1 MGELRV
7 TAITIRD
14 VLGARELA
22 LEPGRITRV
31 EGANGSG
38 KTTVLQAVQAALGR
52 GSLAKLAR
60 VDPAGAETEPEVVL
74 ALEGDGEAYQVERTG
89 DRLRVRRRVGDTAG
103 LEDVPR
109 PQEFLAGLFDTTA
122 ANPVRFL
129 TAPDKDRALLLL
141 EALPLKLDRAQ
152 LVAEM
157 GLEARELPPLPLG
170 LHPLEELA
178 LIRDAVFRTRTGV
191 NRDAKGKA
199 VAAEQTRRNAPAAIP
214 EDLSAEVGALDS
226 ATSLQAVALARDEAQ
241 ADATERQAIAEAE
254 AAAELET
261 ERVSGAFKTWA
272 ARTRKEHEARAAE
285 IRAEAE
291 RRIAEDLGQ
300 VEASIEARRVAD
312 EEGLDEVTRAAA
324 DVAEKARQARAAARL
339 ATEARK
345 VELQASRER
354 LVALRAQLDA
364 SGKAQALHQQAARF
378 DREAEQLE
386 ARERPPHRGPR
397 RSRRS
402 PPPPGRGPPDPGPH
416 DRGQDHPGAWRPLRP
431 VEHRAARRDRRPGGD
446 PPGQGAASSAPVRRR
461 SRSPRRR
468 ALRRPRLPAQ
478 ARGSTGLRGAGDR
491 GRRATGGVGQVTTAM
506 VSSRGPLRS
515 PIRGTANRPR
525 GGAMGPS
532 PVAPGC
538 G

>member
-109 PQEFLAGLFDTTA
+109 PQEFLAGLVDTTA

-152 LVAEM
+152 LVVEM

-386 ARERPPHRGPR
+386 LESAR
-397 RSRRS
+397 
-402 PPPPGRGPPDPGPH
+402 
-416 DRGQDHPGAWRPLRP
+416 LT
-431 VEHRAARRDRRPGGD
+431 AALDALD
-446 PPGQGAASSAPVRRR
+446 AHRRR
-461 SRSPRRR
+461 LAEDLPIPGLTIEDKTIRVHGVPFDQLNTAQRVAIAVRVATLR
-468 ALRRPRLPAQ
+468 AKAQRLPLLFVDGAEALDAEHFDALVSQLKLEGVQ
-478 ARGSTGLRGAGDR
+478 AFVARVTEDAVLRVESDR
-491 GRRATGGVGQVTTAM
+491 
-506 VSSRGPLRS
+506 
-515 PIRGTANRPR
+515 
-525 GGAMGPS
+525 
-532 PVAPGC
+532 
-538 G
+538 